1 MKRIAYPEH
10 FERLWKSVDPDYGAL
25 GSKKKALVAFAAKE
39 IEPEDVDYILTQYE
53 KQRRV
58 KEVQRMRGDFSPDF
72 PHIERY
78 LRDERFDDKISIH
91 DYQQKQ
97 QGKLSKSDK
106 ADNALREYIARSYG
120 EGVEDA
126 TSDGQGASRHRLN

>member
-1 MKRIAYPEH
+1 MKRIKYPEH
-10 FERLWKSVDPDYGAL
+10 FERLWRSLDSDYGAL
-25 GSKKKALVAFAAKE
+25 GNKKKAFEVFIAKE
-39 IEPEDVDYILTQYE
+39 IDEDDVDYILEKYE

-58 KEVQRMRGDFSPDF
+58 KEVQRMRGDFSPNF

-78 LRDERFDDKISIH
+78 LRDERFDDEISIH

-97 QGKLSKSDK
+97 HRKLSKSDQ
-106 ADNALREYIARSYG
+106 ADNALREYLARSYG

-126 TSDGQGASRHRLN
+126 TGDGQDTPRGRLN